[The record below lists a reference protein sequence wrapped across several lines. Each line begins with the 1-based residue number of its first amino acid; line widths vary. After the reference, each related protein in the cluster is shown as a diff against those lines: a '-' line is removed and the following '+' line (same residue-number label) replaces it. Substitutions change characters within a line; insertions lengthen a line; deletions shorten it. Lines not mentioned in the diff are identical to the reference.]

1 MEIKNLI
8 SETIQRFDGHRS
20 CLMILCLPLDF
31 IAEDGSQPF
40 DVCLIFE
47 VELPEN
53 LTGPKQYVCQEDDI
67 EQNFGDN
74 V

>member
-1 MEIKNLI
+1 
-8 SETIQRFDGHRS
+8 
-20 CLMILCLPLDF
+20 MILCLPLDF
-31 IAEDGSQPF
+31 IAEDGSQSF

-47 VELPEN
+47 VELPEKSHW
-53 LTGPKQYVCQEDDI
+53 TQAKYVCQEDDI

>member
-1 MEIKNLI
+1 
-8 SETIQRFDGHRS
+8 
-20 CLMILCLPLDF
+20 MILCLPLDF
-31 IAEDGSQPF
+31 IAEDGSKSF

-53 LTGPKQYVCQEDDI
+53 LTGPKQNTFAKKMTLEW
-67 EQNFGDN
+67 NFGDN